1 MSIWSDLTPS
11 KRCDW
16 IDQLRGWAVIVMIE
30 VHAVNVW
37 LHPGLRPDWLN
48 YLNGLVAPSFTMAAG
63 YSLVI
68 STFRLDGTLRP
79 FWPDTAR
86 RLGFILLC
94 AYALHAPGFSAAD
107 WTLLNTAQKARELFK
122 IDVLQCIVFSL
133 LILQG
138 LARLV
143 RNPKVFTFL
152 ALVIAVFV
160 PLVSPHLW
168 ATGVADGTWLPI
180 RGLFNGNTDRG
191 VSALFPLFPW
201 IAFPAFGAFLGGLY
215 RHLRVEP
222 ILQGGTARSPRLALQ
237 LSQAPEEPAPAH
249 SRAQNWSLRPP
260 SDPHETPEQS
270 PGVSSAP
277 PIGTQARWSESRF
290 LVGLAVLG
298 GVLLA
303 WGVAAQESWLW
314 GGQWLQENGVWMLH
328 SPTGAFTYGELGAIS
343 NTTLPS
349 VAGRL
354 GCILLGGAAMG
365 AIELLRPKW
374 NGANP
379 VKAASAESLLLYM
392 LHLNLI
398 FGVLLAPAVIAFT
411 GLGWGSLGWTGTL
424 LITTVIIG
432 LNLWAGVAWQR
443 VRQTPE
449 RMRWLQHK
457 GIAVLGLWFALG
469 GWWTFRHYLQS
480 PELAKEPYLFLNA
493 ARARKGLPPTPDG
506 LSRDPQ
512 EYFREAE
519 RRKMHLSEAAKADL
533 ARTILARGES
543 R

>member
-1 MSIWSDLTPS
+1 MSTWNDLTPS

-37 LHPGLRPDWLN
+37 LHAGLRPDWLN

-68 STFRLDGTLRP
+68 STFRTDGTLRP

-94 AYALHAPGFSAAD
+94 AYALHAPGITAAD
-107 WTLLNTAQKARELFK
+107 WTVLNTTQKARELFK

-143 RNPKVFTFL
+143 RNPRVFTFL
-152 ALVIAVFV
+152 ALVIAVYV
-160 PLVSPHLW
+160 PLIAPHLW
-168 ATGVADGTWLPI
+168 AHGVADGMWLPI
-180 RGLFNGNTDRG
+180 RGLFNGNSDRG
-191 VSALFPLFPW
+191 LNALFPLFPW

-222 ILQGGTARSPRLALQ
+222 VDGK
-237 LSQAPEEPAPAH
+237 
-249 SRAQNWSLRPP
+249 
-260 SDPHETPEQS
+260 
-270 PGVSSAP
+270 
-277 PIGTQARWSESRF
+277 ARWSEARF
-290 LVGLAVLG
+290 LLGLAILG
-298 GVLLA
+298 AVLLA
-303 WGVAAQESWLW
+303 WGTSRQQAWLW
-314 GGQWLQENGVWMLH
+314 GGQWLPENGIWMLH
-328 SPTGAFTYGELGAIS
+328 SPTGAFAYDELGAIA

-349 VAGRL
+349 VAGRV
-354 GCILLGGAAMG
+354 GWILMGGALMG
-365 AIELLRPKW
+365 AIELVRPK
-374 NGANP
+374 GGAANP
-379 VKAASAESLLLYM
+379 IKAASAESLLLYM

-398 FGVLLAPAVIAFT
+398 FSVLLAPAVLAVT

-424 LITTVIIG
+424 LLTAALIA
-432 LNLWAGVAWQR
+432 LNLWAGVAWQKI
-443 VRQTPE
+443 RQTPE

-457 GIAVLGLWFALG
+457 AVAVLGVWFVLG
-469 GWWTFRHYLQS
+469 GWWTFRHFLQS
-480 PELAKEPYLFLNA
+480 PELAKEPYHFLNA
-493 ARARKGLPPTPDG
+493 ARVRKGLAPTPDG
-506 LSRDPQ
+506 LARDP
-512 EYFREAE
+512 EEFFREAE
-519 RRKMHLSEAAKADL
+519 RRKLHFSAEARVDL
-533 ARTILARGES
+533 TRQILARREP

>member
-1 MSIWSDLTPS
+1 MSLWTDLTPS

-37 LHPGLRPDWLN
+37 LQPGLRPDWLN

-94 AYALHAPGFSAAD
+94 AYALHAPGFTAAD

-143 RNPKVFTFL
+143 RNPKVFTGL
-152 ALVIAVFV
+152 ALGIAIFV

-168 ATGVADGTWLPI
+168 AHGVADGTWLPL
-180 RGLFNGNTDRG
+180 RGLFNGNSDRG
-191 VSALFPLFPW
+191 MNALFPLFPW

-222 ILQGGTARSPRLALQ
+222 VEGK
-237 LSQAPEEPAPAH
+237 
-249 SRAQNWSLRPP
+249 
-260 SDPHETPEQS
+260 
-270 PGVSSAP
+270 
-277 PIGTQARWSESRF
+277 ARWSESRF
-290 LVGLAVLG
+290 LASLAVLG
-298 GVLLA
+298 GLLLT
-303 WGVAAQESWLW
+303 WGAATQHTWLW

-328 SPTGAFTYGELGAIS
+328 SQSGAFTYSELAAIS

-365 AIELLRPKW
+365 ALELVRPRWK
-374 NGANP
+374 GANP
-379 VKAASAESLLLYM
+379 VKAASNESLLLYM

-398 FGVLLAPAVIAFT
+398 FGLLLAPAVIAVT

-424 LITTVIIG
+424 LLTAVIIG

-443 VRQTPE
+443 MRQTPV

-457 GIAVLGLWFALG
+457 GVALLGLWFVLG
-469 GWWTFRHYLQS
+469 GWWTFRHFLQS
-480 PELAKEPYLFLNA
+480 PELAKEPYRFLPA

-533 ARTILARGES
+533 TRTIRARGES

>member
-1 MSIWSDLTPS
+1 MSTWNDLTPS

-68 STFRLDGTLRP
+68 STFRADNTLRP

-86 RLGFILLC
+86 RMGFILLC
-94 AYALHAPGFSAAD
+94 AYALHAPGITAAD
-107 WTLLNTAQKARELFK
+107 WTVLNTVQKARELFK

-143 RNPKVFTFL
+143 RNPRVFTFL

-160 PLVSPHLW
+160 PLVSPHFW
-168 ATGVADGTWLPI
+168 AHGVADGMWLPI

-191 VSALFPLFPW
+191 LSALFPLFPW

-222 ILQGGTARSPRLALQ
+222 VDGK
-237 LSQAPEEPAPAH
+237 
-249 SRAQNWSLRPP
+249 
-260 SDPHETPEQS
+260 
-270 PGVSSAP
+270 
-277 PIGTQARWSESRF
+277 ARWSEPKF
-290 LVGLAVLG
+290 LVGLAVVG
-298 GVLLA
+298 AVLLA
-303 WGVAAQESWLW
+303 WGTSRQQTWLW
-314 GGQWLQENGVWMLH
+314 GGEWLQENGTWMLH
-328 SPTGAFTYGELGAIS
+328 SATGAFTYGELGAIA

-349 VAGRL
+349 VAARSGW
-354 GCILLGGAAMG
+354 ILLGGSLMG
-365 AIELLRPKW
+365 AIELVRPRW

-379 VKAASAESLLLYM
+379 IKTASMESLLLYM

-398 FGVLLAPAVIAFT
+398 FGVLLAPMFVGLT
-411 GLGWGSLGWTGTL
+411 GWGWGSLGWTGTL
-424 LITTVIIG
+424 LMTAIIIG
-432 LNLWAGVAWQR
+432 MNLWAGIAWQK

-457 GIAVLGLWFALG
+457 AVALLGVWFVLG
-469 GWWTFRHYLQS
+469 GWWTFRHFLQS
-480 PELAKEPYLFLNA
+480 PELAKEPYRFLNA
-493 ARARKGLPPTPDG
+493 ARVRKGLPPTPDG
-506 LSRDPQ
+506 LCRDPQ

-519 RRKMHLSEAAKADL
+519 RRKMHFSAEARAEL
-533 ARTILARGES
+533 TRQILARGES

>member
-1 MSIWSDLTPS
+1 MSIWNDQTPS

-30 VHAVNVW
+30 VHVVNVY
-37 LHPGLRPDWLN
+37 LHAGLRPDWLN

-68 STFRLDGTLRP
+68 STFRTDGTLRP

-94 AYALHAPGFSAAD
+94 AYALHAPGITAAD
-107 WTLLNTAQKARELFK
+107 WTVLNTAQKARELFK

-133 LILQG
+133 LILQL

-143 RNPKVFTFL
+143 RNPRVFTGL
-152 ALVIAVFV
+152 ALGIAVFV
-160 PLVSPHLW
+160 PLVAPHMW
-168 ATGVADGTWLPI
+168 AHGVADGLWLPI

-222 ILQGGTARSPRLALQ
+222 VNGR
-237 LSQAPEEPAPAH
+237 
-249 SRAQNWSLRPP
+249 
-260 SDPHETPEQS
+260 
-270 PGVSSAP
+270 
-277 PIGTQARWSESRF
+277 ARWSEPRF
-290 LVGLAVLG
+290 LAGLAVLG
-298 GVLLA
+298 GLLLA
-303 WGVAAQESWLW
+303 WGASRQQTWLW
-314 GGQWLQENGVWMLH
+314 GGQWLQENGTWMLH
-328 SPTGAFTYGELGAIS
+328 SQTGAFTYAELGAIA

-349 VAGRL
+349 VAARAGW
-354 GCILLGGAAMG
+354 ILLGGALMG
-365 AIELLRPKW
+365 AIELVRPRW
-374 NGANP
+374 NGPNP

-392 LHLNLI
+392 LHLNMI
-398 FGVLLAPAVIAFT
+398 FSVLLAPAVIGLT
-411 GLGWGSLGWTGTL
+411 GWGWGSLGWPGTL
-424 LITTVIIG
+424 LMTALIIG

-449 RMRWLQHK
+449 RMRWLQQK
-457 GIAVLGLWFALG
+457 AVAVLGVWFVVG
-469 GWWTFRHYLQS
+469 GWWTFRHFLQS
-480 PELAKEPYLFLNA
+480 PELAKEPYRFLNA
-493 ARARKGLPPTPDG
+493 ARTRKGLPPTPDG
-506 LSRDPQ
+506 LTRDP
-512 EYFREAE
+512 EEFFREAE
-519 RRKMHLSEAAKADL
+519 RRRMQLSAG
-533 ARTILARGES
+533 ARAELSRQILARRES

>member
-1 MSIWSDLTPS
+1 MSIWNDQTPS

-30 VHAVNVW
+30 VHVVNVY
-37 LHPGLRPDWLN
+37 LHAGLRPDWLN

-68 STFRLDGTLRP
+68 STFRTDGTLRP

-94 AYALHAPGFSAAD
+94 AYALHAPGITAAD
-107 WTLLNTAQKARELFK
+107 WTVLNTAQKARELFK

-133 LILQG
+133 LILQL

-143 RNPKVFTFL
+143 RNPRVFTGL
-152 ALVIAVFV
+152 ALGIAVFV
-160 PLVSPHLW
+160 PLVAPHMW
-168 ATGVADGTWLPI
+168 AHGVADGLWLPI

-222 ILQGGTARSPRLALQ
+222 VNGR
-237 LSQAPEEPAPAH
+237 
-249 SRAQNWSLRPP
+249 
-260 SDPHETPEQS
+260 
-270 PGVSSAP
+270 
-277 PIGTQARWSESRF
+277 ARWSEPRF
-290 LVGLAVLG
+290 LAGLAVLG
-298 GVLLA
+298 GLLLA
-303 WGVAAQESWLW
+303 WGASRQQTWLW
-314 GGQWLQENGVWMLH
+314 GGQWLQENGTWMLH
-328 SPTGAFTYGELGAIS
+328 SQTGAFTYAELGAIA

-349 VAGRL
+349 VAARAGW
-354 GCILLGGAAMG
+354 ILLGGALMG
-365 AIELLRPKW
+365 AIELVRPRW
-374 NGANP
+374 NGPNP

-392 LHLNLI
+392 LHLNMI
-398 FGVLLAPAVIAFT
+398 FSVLLAPAVIGLT
-411 GLGWGSLGWTGTL
+411 GWGWGSLGWPGTL
-424 LITTVIIG
+424 LMTALIIG

-449 RMRWLQHK
+449 RMRWLQQK
-457 GIAVLGLWFALG
+457 AVAVLGVWFVVG
-469 GWWTFRHYLQS
+469 GWWTFRHFLQS
-480 PELAKEPYLFLNA
+480 PELAKEPYRFLNA
-493 ARARKGLPPTPDG
+493 ARIRKGLPPTPDG
-506 LSRDPQ
+506 LTRDP
-512 EYFREAE
+512 EEFFREAE
-519 RRKMHLSEAAKADL
+519 RRRMQLSAG
-533 ARTILARGES
+533 ARAELSRQILARRES

>member
-1 MSIWSDLTPS
+1 MSLWNDLTPS

-37 LHPGLRPDWLN
+37 LQSGLRPDWLN

-68 STFRLDGTLRP
+68 STFRTDGTLRP

-94 AYALHAPGFSAAD
+94 AYALHAPGITAAD
-107 WTLLNTAQKARELFK
+107 WTVLNTAQKARELFK

-143 RNPKVFTFL
+143 RNPKVFTGL

-168 ATGVADGTWLPI
+168 ATGVADGMWLPI
-180 RGLFNGNTDRG
+180 RGLFNGLPDRG
-191 VSALFPLFPW
+191 VQALFPLFPW

-222 ILQGGTARSPRLALQ
+222 VEGR
-237 LSQAPEEPAPAH
+237 
-249 SRAQNWSLRPP
+249 
-260 SDPHETPEQS
+260 
-270 PGVSSAP
+270 
-277 PIGTQARWSESRF
+277 ARWSEARF
-290 LVGLAVLG
+290 LAGLAAVGAL
-298 GVLLA
+298 LLA
-303 WGVAAQESWLW
+303 WGAIAQQGWLW
-314 GGQWLQENGVWMLH
+314 GGTWLQSNGVWMLH
-328 SPTGAFTYGELGAIS
+328 SRTGAFTYSELGGIA

-349 VAGRL
+349 VAARAGW
-354 GCILLGGAAMG
+354 ILLGGSLMG
-365 AIELLRPKW
+365 AVELARPKW
-374 NGANP
+374 KGPNP
-379 VKAASAESLLLYM
+379 IKAASAESLLLYM

-398 FGVLLAPAVIAFT
+398 FGVLLAPAVLAVT
-411 GLGWGSLGWTGTL
+411 GWGWGTQGWAGTL
-424 LITTVIIG
+424 LLTAAIIA

-449 RMRWLQHK
+449 RMRLLQRR
-457 GIAVLGLWFALG
+457 AVAALGVWFVLG
-469 GWWTFRHYLQS
+469 GWWTFRHFLQS
-480 PELAKEPYLFLNA
+480 PELAKEPYRFLNA

-506 LSRDPQ
+506 LSRDPE

-519 RRKMHLSEAAKADL
+519 RLKLRLGPEARADV
-533 ARTILARGES
+533 AQQILARRES

>member
-1 MSIWSDLTPS
+1 MSLWNDLTPS

-37 LHPGLRPDWLN
+37 LQSGLRPDWLN

-68 STFRLDGTLRP
+68 STFRTDGTLRP

-94 AYALHAPGFSAAD
+94 AYALHAPGITAAD
-107 WTLLNTAQKARELFK
+107 WTVLNTAQKARELFK

-143 RNPKVFTFL
+143 RNPKVFTGL

-168 ATGVADGTWLPI
+168 ATGVADGLWLPA
-180 RGLFNGNTDRG
+180 RGLFNGLPDRG
-191 VSALFPLFPW
+191 VQALFPLFPW

-215 RHLRVEP
+215 RHLRVEAVE
-222 ILQGGTARSPRLALQ
+222 GR
-237 LSQAPEEPAPAH
+237 
-249 SRAQNWSLRPP
+249 
-260 SDPHETPEQS
+260 
-270 PGVSSAP
+270 
-277 PIGTQARWSESRF
+277 ARWSEARF
-290 LVGLAVLG
+290 LVGLAAIGAL
-298 GVLLA
+298 LLA
-303 WGVAAQESWLW
+303 WGATAQQGWLW
-314 GGQWLQENGVWMLH
+314 GGTWIQSNGVWMLH
-328 SPTGAFTYGELGAIS
+328 SRAGAFTYSELGGIA

-349 VAGRL
+349 VAARL
-354 GCILLGGAAMG
+354 GWILLGGSLMG
-365 AIELLRPKW
+365 AVELARPKW
-374 NGANP
+374 KGPNP
-379 VKAASAESLLLYM
+379 IKAASAESLLLYM

-398 FGVLLAPAVIAFT
+398 FSVLLAPAVIALT
-411 GLGWGSLGWTGTL
+411 GWGWGTLGWTGTL
-424 LITTVIIG
+424 LLTAAIIG
-432 LNLWAGVAWQR
+432 LNLWAGVAWQA

-449 RMRWLQHK
+449 RMRLLQRR
-457 GIAVLGLWFALG
+457 AVAALGVWFVLG
-469 GWWTFRHYLQS
+469 GWWTFRHFLQS
-480 PELAKEPYLFLNA
+480 PELAKEPYRFLNA

-506 LSRDPQ
+506 LSRDPE

-519 RRKMHLSEAAKADL
+519 RLKLRLGPAARAEV
-533 ARTILARGES
+533 ARQILARRAQDLGES

>member
-1 MSIWSDLTPS
+1 MSTWNDLTPS

-30 VHAVNVW
+30 VHVVNVW
-37 LHPGLRPDWLN
+37 LHAGLRPDWLN

-68 STFRLDGTLRP
+68 STFRADNTLRP

-86 RLGFILLC
+86 RMGFILLC
-94 AYALHAPGFSAAD
+94 AYALHAPGITFAD
-107 WTLLNTAQKARELFK
+107 WTVLNTVQKARELFK

-133 LILQG
+133 LILHG

-143 RNPKVFTFL
+143 RNPRVFTFL
-152 ALVIAVFV
+152 ALVLAIFV

-168 ATGVADGTWLPI
+168 AHGVADGMWLPI
-180 RGLFNGNTDRG
+180 RGLFNGNSDRG
-191 VSALFPLFPW
+191 MNALFPLFPW

-222 ILQGGTARSPRLALQ
+222 VGGK
-237 LSQAPEEPAPAH
+237 
-249 SRAQNWSLRPP
+249 
-260 SDPHETPEQS
+260 
-270 PGVSSAP
+270 
-277 PIGTQARWSESRF
+277 ARWSEPKF

-298 GVLLA
+298 ALLLV
-303 WGVAAQESWLW
+303 WGTSRQQAWLW
-314 GGQWLQENGVWMLH
+314 SGQWLQENGTWMLH
-328 SPTGAFTYGELGAIS
+328 SPTGAFTYGELGAIA

-349 VAGRL
+349 VAGRA
-354 GCILLGGAAMG
+354 GWILLGGSLMG
-365 AIELLRPKW
+365 AIELVRPKG

-398 FGVLLAPAVIAFT
+398 FSVLLSPAVT
-411 GLGWGSLGWTGTL
+411 GITGWGWGSLGWTGTL
-424 LITTVIIG
+424 GLTAAIIA
-432 LNLWAGVAWQR
+432 LNLWAGVAWQK

-457 GIAVLGLWFALG
+457 AVALLGVWFVLG
-469 GWWTFRHYLQS
+469 GWWTFRHFLQS
-480 PELAKEPYLFLNA
+480 PELAKEPYRFLNA
-493 ARARKGLPPTPDG
+493 ARVRKGLPPTPDG
-506 LSRDPQ
+506 LSRDP
-512 EYFREAE
+512 EEFFREAE
-519 RRKMHLSEAAKADL
+519 RRKMHLSAEARAEL
-533 ARTILARGES
+533 TRQILARREP

>member
-1 MSIWSDLTPS
+1 MSIWTDLTLS

-37 LHPGLRPDWLN
+37 LHAGLRPDWLN

-68 STFRLDGTLRP
+68 STFRTDGTLRP

-94 AYALHAPGFSAAD
+94 AYALHAPGIAAAD
-107 WTLLNTAQKARELFK
+107 WTVLNTAQKARELFK

-143 RNPKVFTFL
+143 RNPRVFTIL
-152 ALVIAVFV
+152 ALAIALFV
-160 PLVSPHLW
+160 PLISPHMW
-168 ATGVADGTWLPI
+168 AHGVADGMWLPL

-191 VSALFPLFPW
+191 VSSLFPLFPW

-222 ILQGGTARSPRLALQ
+222 VEGKAR
-237 LSQAPEEPAPAH
+237 
-249 SRAQNWSLRPP
+249 
-260 SDPHETPEQS
+260 
-270 PGVSSAP
+270 
-277 PIGTQARWSESRF
+277 ISESKF
-290 LVGLAVLG
+290 LAGLAVIG
-298 GVLLA
+298 AVLLA
-303 WGVAAQESWLW
+303 WGTLRQQAWLW
-314 GGQWLQENGVWMLH
+314 GGQWLQENGTWMLH
-328 SPTGAFTYGELGAIS
+328 SPTGAFTYNELGAIA

-349 VAGRL
+349 VAARAGW
-354 GCILLGGAAMG
+354 ILLGGALMG
-365 AIELLRPKW
+365 AIELVRPRW
-374 NGANP
+374 NGPNP

-392 LHLNLI
+392 LHLNMI
-398 FGVLLAPAVIAFT
+398 FSVLLAPAVI
-411 GLGWGSLGWTGTL
+411 GLTGWGWSSLGWAGTL
-424 LITTVIIG
+424 LMTALIIG
-432 LNLWAGVAWQR
+432 LNLWAGVAWQKI
-443 VRQTPE
+443 RQTPE
-449 RMRWLQHK
+449 RMRWLQQK
-457 GIAVLGLWFALG
+457 AVATLGVWFVLG
-469 GWWTFRHYLQS
+469 GWWTFRHFLQS
-480 PELAKEPYLFLNA
+480 PELAKEPYHFLNA
-493 ARARKGLPPTPDG
+493 ARVRKGLPPTPDG
-506 LSRDPQ
+506 LCRDPE

-519 RRKMHLSEAAKADL
+519 RRKLHFSEAAKADL
-533 ARTILARGES
+533 SRLILARRET

>member
-1 MSIWSDLTPS
+1 MSAWNDLTPS

-30 VHAVNVW
+30 VHVVNVW
-37 LHPGLRPDWLN
+37 LASGLRPDWLN

-68 STFRLDGTLRP
+68 STFRTDGTLRP

-94 AYALHAPGFSAAD
+94 AYALHAPGITAAD
-107 WTLLNTAQKARELFK
+107 WTVLNTAQKARELFK

-133 LILQG
+133 LILQL

-143 RNPKVFTFL
+143 RNPRVFTGL
-152 ALVIAVFV
+152 ALGIAVFV
-160 PLVSPHLW
+160 PLVSPHMW
-168 ATGVADGTWLPI
+168 AHGVADGLWLPI

-222 ILQGGTARSPRLALQ
+222 VAG
-237 LSQAPEEPAPAH
+237 
-249 SRAQNWSLRPP
+249 
-260 SDPHETPEQS
+260 
-270 PGVSSAP
+270 
-277 PIGTQARWSESRF
+277 QARWSEPRF
-290 LVGLAVLG
+290 LAGLAVLG
-298 GVLLA
+298 GLLLA
-303 WGVAAQESWLW
+303 WGASRQEAWLW
-314 GGQWLQENGVWMLH
+314 GGQWLQENGTWMLH
-328 SPTGAFTYGELGAIS
+328 SQTGAFTYAELGAIA

-349 VAGRL
+349 VAARAGF
-354 GCILLGGAAMG
+354 ILLGGSLMG
-365 AIELLRPKW
+365 AVELVRPTW
-374 NGANP
+374 NGPNP
-379 VKAASAESLLLYM
+379 IKAASAESLLLYM
-392 LHLNLI
+392 LHLNMI
-398 FGVLLAPAVIAFT
+398 FSVLLAPAVIGLT
-411 GLGWGSLGWTGTL
+411 GWGWGSLGWPGTL
-424 LITTVIIG
+424 LLTALIIG

-457 GIAVLGLWFALG
+457 AVAALGVWFVVG
-469 GWWTFRHYLQS
+469 GWWTFRTFLQS
-480 PELAKEPYLFLNA
+480 PELAKEPYHFLNA
-493 ARARKGLPPTPDG
+493 ARLRKGLAPTPDG
-506 LSRDPQ
+506 LTRDPE

-519 RRKMHLSEAAKADL
+519 RRGMRLSAEARAAL
-533 ARTILARGES
+533 TRQIQARRDS

>member
-1 MSIWSDLTPS
+1 MSTWNDLTPS

-68 STFRLDGTLRP
+68 STFRTDGTLRP

-94 AYALHAPGFSAAD
+94 AYALHAPGITAAD
-107 WTLLNTAQKARELFK
+107 WSVLNTVQKARELFK
-122 IDVLQCIVFSL
+122 VDVLQCIVFSL

-143 RNPKVFTFL
+143 RNPRVFTVL
-152 ALVIAVFV
+152 ALLLAIFV
-160 PLVSPHLW
+160 PLVSPSLW
-168 ATGVADGTWLPI
+168 ANGVADGMWLPI
-180 RGLFNGNTDRG
+180 RGLFNGNVDRG
-191 VSALFPLFPW
+191 VQALFPLFPW

-222 ILQGGTARSPRLALQ
+222 VNG
-237 LSQAPEEPAPAH
+237 
-249 SRAQNWSLRPP
+249 
-260 SDPHETPEQS
+260 
-270 PGVSSAP
+270 
-277 PIGTQARWSESRF
+277 QARWSEPRF
-290 LVGLAVLG
+290 LIGLAVVG
-298 GVLLA
+298 AVLLA
-303 WGVAAQESWLW
+303 WGSSAQQAWLW
-314 GGQWLQENGVWMLH
+314 GGQWLQQNGVWLLH
-328 SPTGAFTYGELGAIS
+328 SRSGAFTYDELGRLA

-349 VAGRL
+349 VAARAGW
-354 GCILLGGAAMG
+354 ILLGGALMG
-365 AIELLRPKW
+365 AIELIRPK
-374 NGANP
+374 GHSANP
-379 VKAASAESLLLYM
+379 IKAASAESLLLYM

-398 FGVLLAPAVIAFT
+398 FSVLLAPAVT
-411 GLGWGSLGWTGTL
+411 GLTGWGWGSLGWTSTL
-424 LITTVIIG
+424 LMTAAIIG
-432 LNLWAGVAWQR
+432 LNLWAGVVWQR
-443 VRQTPE
+443 VRQTPDF
-449 RMRWLQHK
+449 MRRLQHK
-457 GIAVLGLWFALG
+457 AVAVLGVWFVLG
-469 GWWTFRHYLQS
+469 GWWTLRHFVQS
-480 PELAKEPYLFLNA
+480 PELAKEPYRFLNA

-506 LSRDPQ
+506 LCRNPE

-519 RRKMHLSEAAKADL
+519 RLKLYLSDDTRADL
-533 ARTILARGES
+533 TRQILARGES

>member
-1 MSIWSDLTPS
+1 MSIWTDQTPS

-30 VHAVNVW
+30 VHVVNVY
-37 LHPGLRPDWLN
+37 LHAGLRPDWLN

-68 STFRLDGTLRP
+68 STFRTDGTLRP

-94 AYALHAPGFSAAD
+94 AYALHAPGITAAD
-107 WTLLNTAQKARELFK
+107 WTVLNTVQKTRELFK

-133 LILQG
+133 LILQL

-143 RNPKVFTFL
+143 RNPRVFTGL
-152 ALVIAVFV
+152 ALGIAVFV
-160 PLVSPHLW
+160 PLVAPHMW
-168 ATGVADGTWLPI
+168 AHGVADGLWLPI

-222 ILQGGTARSPRLALQ
+222 VNGR
-237 LSQAPEEPAPAH
+237 
-249 SRAQNWSLRPP
+249 
-260 SDPHETPEQS
+260 
-270 PGVSSAP
+270 
-277 PIGTQARWSESRF
+277 ARWSEPRF
-290 LVGLAVLG
+290 LAGLAVLG
-298 GVLLA
+298 GLLLA
-303 WGVAAQESWLW
+303 WGASRQQTWLW
-314 GGQWLQENGVWMLH
+314 GGQWLQENGTWMLH
-328 SPTGAFTYGELGAIS
+328 SQTGAFTYAELGAIA

-349 VAGRL
+349 VAARAGW
-354 GCILLGGAAMG
+354 ILLGGSLMG
-365 AIELLRPKW
+365 AIELVRPRW
-374 NGANP
+374 NGPNP

-392 LHLNLI
+392 LHLNMI
-398 FGVLLAPAVIAFT
+398 FSVLLAPAVIGLT
-411 GLGWGSLGWTGTL
+411 GWGWGSLGWPGTL
-424 LITTVIIG
+424 LMTALIIG

-449 RMRWLQHK
+449 RMRWLQQK
-457 GIAVLGLWFALG
+457 AVAVLGVWFVVG
-469 GWWTFRHYLQS
+469 GWWTFRHFLQS
-480 PELAKEPYLFLNA
+480 PELAKEPYRFLNA
-493 ARARKGLPPTPDG
+493 ARTRKGLPPTPDG
-506 LSRDPQ
+506 LTRDP
-512 EYFREAE
+512 EEFFREAE
-519 RRKMHLSEAAKADL
+519 RRRMQLSAGARADL
-533 ARTILARGES
+533 SRQILARRES